1 MDYVLDKLIEEGKSL
16 YVQQDFID
24 NHIADYEGKIKGLR
38 KEKLLNE
45 KAIKQVEEAI
55 RKLER

>member
-1 MDYVLDKLIEEGKSL
+1 
-16 YVQQDFID
+16 VQQDFID